1 MYSLFFH
8 CIYTDA
14 VADEYQISA
23 DSSFKETINILSARH
38 SETYS
43 CGVRYTQS
51 EDRNCSQT
59 VRLNV
64 YNSGENR
71 KTKGHWI
78 SNIDT

>member
-14 VADEYQISA
+14 VTDEYQISA
-23 DSSFKETINILSARH
+23 DSSFTETINILSARH

-71 KTKGHWI
+71 
-78 SNIDT
+78 SNKDSLDF